1 MKYHWEQEVV
11 DNFREQE
18 KNVDTFE
25 KLEAFETK
33 IKDYIEEVI
42 ESSFTDGDDDQEMFD
57 SLSEAIYIQH

>member
-33 IKDYIEEVI
+33 IKDYIEEVM